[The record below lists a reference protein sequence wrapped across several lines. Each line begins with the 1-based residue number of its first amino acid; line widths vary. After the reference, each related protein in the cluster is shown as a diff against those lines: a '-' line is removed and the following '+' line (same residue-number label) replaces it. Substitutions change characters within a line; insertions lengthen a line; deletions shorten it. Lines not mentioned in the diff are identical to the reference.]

1 MPDYFKDIFKSKPK
15 TKQSGRKNQRSKKK
29 GKNIK
34 PNPKKRLNIMPTNRR
49 RLSRARTKAESIR
62 TRVKASPFAIRSG
75 QVARNGA
82 VLSLVRRFT
91 PNMFGIYQQ
100 PADTVISGFAL
111 NQMGRGGKEMINVG
125 ITQAFSNAV
134 DSLILPAISGR
145 VSPVVGTAPVQ
156 RVLNPEALQ

>member
-34 PNPKKRLNIMPTNRR
+34 PNPEKRLNIMPIDR
-49 RLSRARTKAESIR
+49 RLTRARARAKTIKS
-62 TRVKASPFAIRSG
+62 RVKASPFAIRSG

-111 NQMGRGGKEMINVG
+111 NQMGRGGKELINVG
-125 ITQAFSNAV
+125 VTQAVSNAI

-156 RVLNPEALQ
+156 RVLNPEALD